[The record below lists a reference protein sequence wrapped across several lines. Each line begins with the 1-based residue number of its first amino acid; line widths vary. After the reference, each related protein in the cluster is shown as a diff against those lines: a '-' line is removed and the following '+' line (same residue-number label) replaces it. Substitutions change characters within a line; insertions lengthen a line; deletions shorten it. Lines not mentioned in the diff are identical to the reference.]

1 MEPPLVAPEFDSLI
15 LIDREVDLITPMCS
29 QLTFEGLIDE
39 VYSIHL
45 SASVVCDHAITFGSS
60 NCCCCCKMSVPT
72 PLNAFFPPSHSIR
85 FSSHLPTLLPTDKT
99 EVPSDVVPT
108 KDGAAPRGGDQGRAQ
123 LVLNSGSQLYSEIRG
138 MSWPAVGPFLTRRA
152 KTLRADVAEGRDVI
166 SGRDLKKMKA
176 LTSSK
181 LTHIK
186 VRGKGREKSPLLPR
200 SGRPRRSGVPL
211 KFVPVWPCL
220 LLCHLCAPQCRKS
233 RKSCRCFFPLRRN

>member
-1 MEPPLVAPEFDSLI
+1 M
-15 LIDREVDLITPMCS
+15 
-29 QLTFEGLIDE
+29 
-39 VYSIHL
+39 
-45 SASVVCDHAITFGSS
+45 
-60 NCCCCCKMSVPT
+60 NVPT
-72 PLNAFFPPSHSIR
+72 ALDAFYFPSHPIR
-85 FSSHLPTLLPTDKT
+85 PTLLPTDKT

-108 KDGAAPRGGDQGRAQ
+108 KEGAAPRGGDQGRAQ
-123 LVLNSGSQLYSEIRG
+123 LVLNSASQLYSEIRG

-186 VRGKGREKSPLLPR
+186 VRGKGREVR
-200 SGRPRRSGVPL
+200 SRPCCRAQEDNGGVGRRSNL
-211 KFVPVWPCL
+211 LRACL